1 MSSGSSKPV
10 GKMSINRILLWIGL
24 VVVLFVTLFPFWWVL
39 RTAWTT
45 QGQVFNDTSSLLPVE
60 FTWYNFRRVLGL
72 VSTEEALAA
81 GGSGQSLNFF
91 LFLRNSL
98 IFATLVTLG
107 QVFFSSMSAYA
118 FARLKFPFR
127 NFLFTL
133 YISALMVPGIV
144 LLIPN
149 FILVLNV
156 REFFVETFG
165 LASDNPILGFSGMI
179 APFFLM
185 TPFAVFFLRQFF
197 LGINKEVEEA
207 ATIDGA
213 SYATL
218 YFRIILPLAQAPLA
232 TLGIITFIQAW
243 NEYLWPLVIGREDS
257 VKVLTVAL
265 SIFQSQQPSGAPD
278 WTGLMAATTMAI
290 IPVLIVY
297 MIVGRRVLDS
307 IQFTGFK

>member
-1 MSSGSSKPV
+1 MSAPTDKPV
-10 GKMSINRILLWIGL
+10 SKLTPSRIMLWLGL
-24 VVVLFVTLFPFWWVL
+24 FLILFVTLFPFWWVL

-45 QGQVFNDTSSLLPVE
+45 QGQVFQNTGSLLPVG
-60 FTWYNFRRVLGL
+60 FTWDNFLRALGFI
-72 VSTEEALAA
+72 STEEALAA

-91 LFLRNSL
+91 LYLRNS
-98 IFATLVTLG
+98 IFFATAVTAG
-107 QVFFSSMSAYA
+107 QVFFSAMSAYA
-118 FARLKFPFR
+118 FARLRFPFR
-127 NFLFTL
+127 NLLFTL

-149 FILVLNV
+149 FILIRSLGLSDT
-156 REFFVETFG
+156 FV
-165 LASDNPILGFSGMI
+165 GMI

-213 SYATL
+213 GYGTL
-218 YFRIILPLAQAPLA
+218 FFRIIMPLARAPLA

-243 NEYLWPLVIGREDS
+243 NEYLWPLVVGRDDS
-257 VKVLTVAL
+257 VRVLTVAL
-265 SIFQSQQPSGAPD
+265 GVFRSQQPSGAPD
-278 WTGLMAATTMAI
+278 WTGLMAATTLAI
-290 IPVLIVY
+290 IPVLLVY
-297 MIVGRRVLDS
+297 LVVGRRVLDS